1 MPDVGP
7 YNKMLPYLPEPGGF
21 GGLGGRGGP
30 RNDVF
35 GTKRIPSLR
44 GSSNIGGN
52 LQPTLNQGKL
62 NFSGPSRN
70 AVVVRGERQPSK
82 TGQNPPSQWYGDQAR
97 ALVIP
102 RSKPKVT
109 LGQPETP
116 VPKGL
121 PWTRHS
127 DAQWS
132 KSKGGG
138 GQSPNFVLKGDAQ
151 SPYDVVVRGQRQP
164 TTDAKF
170 TDLMG
175 PVSKAISAAATVELT
190 RRIID
195 SGEKTDKV
203 EIPKSKFTEMVGITH
218 GNMQRSKE
226 IAKRNNQPTLLNSNL
241 QNKRSASPGQKSK
254 NDVLNIGVGSKTTT
268 AYEVQLR
275 GGDIFPLDKTIGKLA
290 AFPVTVL
297 GKVLKVGGGML
308 TEE

>member
-1 MPDVGP
+1 MPGYP
-7 YNKMLPYLPEPGGF
+7 YGLGRGF
-21 GGLGGRGGP
+21 GLPSGL
-30 RNDVF
+30 
-35 GTKRIPSLR
+35 PSTRAMTLR
-44 GSSNIGGN
+44 GSSHIGGN
-52 LQPTLNQGKL
+52 LQPSYNQGKL
-62 NFSGPSRN
+62 NFSGSDRN
-70 AVVVRGERQPSK
+70 AVVVRGQRQPSK
-82 TGQNPPSQWYGDQAR
+82 TGQNPPAQSYGDRQR

-102 RSKPKVT
+102 RSELAIPKNELAIPKNEVAIVKPKVT
-109 LGQPETP
+109 LEPGMR
-116 VPKGL
+116 VGAGL
-121 PWTRHS
+121 PPGRKFT
-127 DAQWS
+127 
-132 KSKGGG
+132 
-138 GQSPNFVLKGDAQ
+138 N
-151 SPYDVVVRGQRQP
+151 
-164 TTDAKF
+164 TKF

-175 PVSKAISAAATVELT
+175 RNTGPASKAISAAATVEVT

-218 GNMQRSKE
+218 GNMRRSKE

-241 QNKRSASPGQKSK
+241 ENKRSGFPGQKSK

-275 GGDIFPLDKTIGKLA
+275 GGDIFPLDRTIGRLA